1 MSGLNSLKLV
11 SASPKKGLNPMLLKR
26 KKLCVKLHE
35 QIQLAKA
42 EQSGTVYAPSVIK
55 SIKDPATG
63 DSKRVEQSKKIK
75 PWWWAG
81 DNGKTCITIR
91 YGAKPLELQVGLNAV
106 ETSGIEEVITTLQV
120 IKTALEAGGL
130 DAQIEALTSKSSKV
144 AEVVQTKRPILGLKK

>member
-1 MSGLNSLKLV
+1 
-11 SASPKKGLNPMLLKR
+11 MLLKR

-106 ETSGIEEVITTLQV
+106 ETSGIAEVITTLQV
-120 IKTALEAGGL
+120 IKTAVEAGGL